1 MRGLSLCWGNAE
13 ELEKTRKIGG
23 AAVKQPTKK
32 EVARLGEDLLKIITR
47 TRNGFPALWGA
58 AAAKTAD
65 EIAPALG
72 GDWTRAQEIAAAWSA
87 IQESAQRIRK
97 TQPET
102 WQQFRLFLFRLVCS
116 RVKMGTERAIA
127 DFAHAHGIP
136 EEEARR
142 AAMVPQMIA
151 ADILQ
156 ATKSSLQSADH
167 KKQTA
172 ISSPENADC
181 FLQSTAAATT

>member
-1 MRGLSLCWGNAE
+1 MRPKPKRADVKRLADDLEKIMTGTRRGL
-13 ELEKTRKIGG
+13 
-23 AAVKQPTKK
+23 
-32 EVARLGEDLLKIITR
+32 
-47 TRNGFPALWGA
+47 PAIWGA
-58 AAAKTAD
+58 AAPKTAD

-97 TQPET
+97 TQPDT
-102 WQQFRLFLFRLVCS
+102 WQQFRAFLFRLVCS
-116 RVKMGTERAIA
+116 RVKMSKERAIA
-127 DFAHAHGIP
+127 DFAHAHGIH

-156 ATKSSLQSADH
+156 AAKDSLQKADHEKQTAKSSL
-167 KKQTA
+167 
-172 ISSPENADC
+172 
-181 FLQSTAAATT
+181 